1 MNPFDDWLQRLLG
14 QQQQQPPVGPVQ
26 PQIQT
31 QQPFSTPTP
40 APDPQNPFVEGL
52 RNVMRNVGTFVAA
65 RPEMRMG
72 RAVGNAVLDG
82 APQREA
88 WNALMGQQP
97 SFPSQN
103 VQNMTPDQQFQVFSD
118 VGGMVNPMAGATRL
132 KLSGQFNEPPD
143 NFFESLFSRLQR
155 GIQDA
160 PVSPKG
166 ATAKEWLGILT
177 PKTAKGERE
186 FTGIESLLKADPER
200 VITKGELDE
209 LAKKKGVQFSEVV
222 DHRYEDYIQPGDAE
236 NYRMIML
243 VREPSEEIKAAIEPF
258 RDALKKATAEANEA
272 DAQYD
277 RLRQIADFIIEGDQ
291 PTARELAEAGR
302 KAVEAERIYN
312 QAKTLFMQKQEELL
326 DIPYQS
332 HNNVPKNTLAH
343 LRLSDRIDPVTGQRT
358 LFVEELQSDMLQ
370 ELRDYGPIQGTK
382 AQHDAEVDRLTE
394 IAKSIRESGP
404 GGFNPVTVERAFS
417 RAKRTPDLP
426 QPLSAKRITKKPE
439 ETFNELR
446 AWMEDPENAPEWEG
460 VYTSDQIRHTI
471 RYLKAAAEAEMA
483 SKRVPS
489 GQPFTKGEEW
499 TELLL
504 KRVLKEAVDGG
515 YDTVVLPR
523 GEQVHNV
530 VGGPRSAMAQY
541 YETNVPNILKDYG
554 KKLGVKIEMGET
566 PTKNVVYRPQEI
578 KNEVE
583 EAIDLFRNSYPGSE
597 LRQVSIHERPELTP
611 VQASVS
617 RSVLEILQD
626 LYKPAERGQSI
637 RPDWDEVG
645 GQKLKAIAETEKEQI
660 ARNSALSPE
669 QKQAMIDEWDKEVDS
684 MLNEYPFNVINR
696 GTNLTFRITPDLKS
710 AVSKGQRLWGTAAAS
725 LPGTMELLRQRNGL
739 PKREEKKK
747 Q

>member
-31 QQPFSTPTP
+31 QQPFSAPTP

-52 RNVMRNVGTFVAA
+52 RNVMRNVGTFAAA

-72 RAVGNAVLDG
+72 RAVGDAVLDG

-88 WNALMGQQP
+88 WNTLMGQQP

-118 VGGMVNPMAGATRL
+118 VGGMVNPIAGMT
-132 KLSGQFNEPPD
+132 GPTQP
-143 NFFESLFSRLQR
+143 FFESLFSRLQR

-200 VITKGELDE
+200 VITKSELDE
-209 LAKKKGVQFSEVV
+209 LAKKKGVRFSEAV
-222 DHRYEDYIQPGDAE
+222 DRRYKDYIQPGDAE

-243 VREPSEEIKAAIEPF
+243 TKEPSEEVESVLKPL
-258 RDALKKATAEANEA
+258 RDAYWKASTE
-272 DAQYD
+272 
-277 RLRQIADFIIEGDQ
+277 
-291 PTARELAEAGR
+291 
-302 KAVEAERIYN
+302 AVEAVDNLDSMTRRNFDGELIHSQQEIDEAMRKMHETRRMSDE
-312 QAKTLFMQKQEELL
+312 AADLFFQMKEEFLGV
-326 DIPYQS
+326 PYQS
-332 HNNVPKNTLAH
+332 HNNVPENTLAH
-343 LRLSDRIDPVTGQRT
+343 LRLSDRIDPVTGQKT

-382 AQHDAEVDRLTE
+382 AQHNAEVDRLTK
-394 IAKSIRESGP
+394 IAKDIRRRGP
-404 GGFNPVTVERAFS
+404 SNFNPMEVERAFTL
-417 RAKRTPDLP
+417 AKRTPDLP

-446 AWMEDPENAPEWEG
+446 AWMEDPENTPDWQG
-460 VYTSDQIRHTI
+460 VYTSDQIEHTI
-471 RYLKAAAEAEMA
+471 RSLKAAAEAEIVR
-483 SKRVPS
+483 KRVPP

-515 YDTVVLPR
+515 YETVVLPR
-523 GEQVHNV
+523 GEQVRNV

-554 KKLGVKIEMGET
+554 KKLGVKIEMEEM
-566 PTKNVVYRPQEI
+566 PTRNVVYKPKDIRDD
-578 KNEVE
+578 VYG
-583 EAIDLFRNSYPGSE
+583 AIDIMKSTFNSGN
-597 LRQVSIHERPELTP
+597 LTP
-611 VQASVS
+611 VQASVN
-617 RSVLEILQD
+617 RTTLEILQD
-626 LYKPAERGQSI
+626 FYAPTRRGQPI
-637 RPDWDEVG
+637 RPDWEEVG
-645 GQKLKAIAETEKEQI
+645 GQKLKAIAELRKEQI
-660 ARNSALSPE
+660 ARNSTLSAE

-684 MLNEYPFNVINR
+684 MLNEYPFNILDR

-710 AVSKGQRLWGTAAAS
+710 AVSKGQRLWSTGAAA
-725 LPGTMELLRQRNGL
+725 LPGTMELLRQRNGI

-747 Q
+747 K

>member
-26 PQIQT
+26 SQIQT
-31 QQPFSTPTP
+31 QQPFSAPTP
-40 APDPQNPFVEGL
+40 APDPQNPFVDGL
-52 RNVMRNVGTFVAA
+52 RNVMRNVGTFAAA

-88 WNALMGQQP
+88 WNALMGQQISAP
-97 SFPSQN
+97 SLN

-118 VGGMVNPMAGATRL
+118 VGGMVNPIAGMT
-132 KLSGQFNEPPD
+132 GPTQP
-143 NFFESLFSRLQR
+143 FFESLFSRLQR

-209 LAKKKGVQFSEVV
+209 LAKKKGVRFSEVE
-222 DHRYEDYIQPGDAE
+222 DDRYGSYIQPGDAE

-243 VREPSEEIKAAIEPF
+243 TKEPSEEIDSALKPF
-258 RDALKKATAEANEA
+258 RDATVKANDELTQASEK
-272 DAQYD
+272 
-277 RLRQIADFIIEGDQ
+277 LRNIRMFDFIYDPPQFGVKR
-291 PTARELAEAGR
+291 RELIDAR
-302 KAVEAERIYN
+302 N
-312 QAKTLFMQKQEELL
+312 QAAKASKAALKMYEQKREELL
-326 DIPYQS
+326 GIPYQS
-332 HNNVPKNTLAH
+332 HNNVPENTLAH
-343 LRLSDRIDPVTGQRT
+343 LRLSDRIDPVTGQKA

-382 AQHDAEVDRLTE
+382 AQHNAEVNRLTK
-394 IAKSIRESGP
+394 IAQDIRFDGP
-404 GGFNPVTVERAFS
+404 GEFDPVNVERAFTQ
-417 RAKRTPDLP
+417 AKRTPDLP

-446 AWMEDPENAPEWEG
+446 AWMEDPENTPDWEG
-460 VYTSDQIRHTI
+460 VYTSDQIRQTI
-471 RYLKAAAEAEMA
+471 NYLKAAAEAEMVR
-483 SKRVPS
+483 KRVPP

-515 YDTVVLPR
+515 YETVVLPR
-523 GEQVHNV
+523 GQQVHNV

-554 KKLGVKIEMGET
+554 KKLGVKIEMEEV
-566 PTKNVVYRPQEI
+566 PTKNFV
-578 KNEVE
+578 
-583 EAIDLFRNSYPGSE
+583 A
-597 LRQVSIHERPELTP
+597 
-611 VQASVS
+611 
-617 RSVLEILQD
+617 
-626 LYKPAERGQSI
+626 
-637 RPDWDEVG
+637 DENYDINVDADG
-645 GQKLKAIAETEKEQI
+645 TLIFDPIEQ
-660 ARNSALSPE
+660 
-669 QKQAMIDEWDKEVDS
+669 
-684 MLNEYPFNVINR
+684 
-696 GTNLTFRITPDLKS
+696 TNLAFRITPDLKS
-710 AVSKGQRLWGTAAAS
+710 AVSKGQRLWSTGAAA
-725 LPGTMELLRQRNGL
+725 LPGTMELLRQRNGI

-747 Q
+747 K